1 MNCTSIT
8 HYYLRK
14 AWPMIFIRWAYQ
26 HHLIDTPN
34 SQQQVMEGET
44 RRRVGTGTSE
54 EDEENV
60 KLVLHDVLD
69 RPESPDSETTDEEAG
84 RILIRGGNNNSHKKY
99 TDTSSAQTAS
109 FKKPH
114 WRIRYCNE
122 R

>member
-1 MNCTSIT
+1 
-8 HYYLRK
+8 
-14 AWPMIFIRWAYQ
+14 
-26 HHLIDTPN
+26 
-34 SQQQVMEGET
+34 MEGET

-69 RPESPDSETTDEEAG
+69 RPDSPESETTDEEAG
-84 RILIRGGNNNSHKKY
+84 RYLMKGSSNNNHKKY
-99 TDTSSAQTAS
+99 PDKTGSVEPVSY
-109 FKKPH
+109 KRPH